1 MLSESG
7 TKWARRLRPL
17 KEIIIKEDLLLFFGE
32 SF

>member
-7 TKWARRLRPL
+7 TERTQRLRTL
-17 KEIIIKEDLLLFFGE
+17 KEITIKEDLLQFFGE